1 MSIAGY
7 FQRKKRIWP
16 ALAGLFLL
24 MAVCA
29 AGTGRSA
36 SAAGASV
43 SISTKNN
50 RVVSGDTV
58 YVVITVKSSEA
69 ISGFEGYFSYDNRVL
84 QYETGG
90 SVISGNDDEFSVS
103 DVNRS
108 TGVTSIKYSVK
119 FRARKAGSTTIAL
132 KKPYSVY
139 RAEDSAK
146 MSVSYNSLNIVV
158 TREPDA
164 SPAVKATPQPTAV
177 PSSAAQQQPGTV
189 LPPKQSPSVS
199 GAPAPQKTPETTQG
213 SAQLKM
219 LQVGGVALTPE
230 FRPDIYR
237 YSGLASTYDT
247 KLDITCTPVD
257 SAAKVTVRGNKN
269 LQMGKNVIRV
279 KVRGTSGHVKNY
291 RLTIKINEPEP
302 SPSPSEDGVKAV
314 VSGGNVTLYGTSSV
328 QVEEVGKEEDIP
340 EGFGKTELE
349 IDGQVVTAY
358 ALESETEHNYVLIYG
373 RSGEEKEFYLYDR
386 KQNTLMPYEKV
397 KAWYRSGAGGVV
409 VESESKAELTAL
421 RLKYIVGILLV
432 FCALMILAV
441 ISVYMRLKGMDQDD
455 LTEEPSE
462 SWEKDNRKE

>member
-29 AGTGRSA
+29 LCTERKA

-43 SISTKNN
+43 SVSTRNN

-58 YVVITVKSSEA
+58 YVIITVKSSEP
-69 ISGFEGYFSYDNRVL
+69 ISGFEGYFSYDSRVL

-146 MSVSYNSLNIVV
+146 MSVSYNSLNVVV
-158 TREPDA
+158 TREQGA
-164 SPAVKATPQPTAV
+164 SPAAKATAQPTAV
-177 PSSAAQQQPGTV
+177 PPSAAQQKPGEI
-189 LPPKQSPSVS
+189 LPPQQSPSVS
-199 GAPAPQKTPETTQG
+199 GAPVPTKTPATVRG

-230 FRPDIYR
+230 FRPNIYR
-237 YSGLASTYDT
+237 YSGLAATYDT

-257 SAAKVTVRGNKN
+257 SAAKITIRGNKN
-269 LQMGKNVIRV
+269 LQIGKNVI
-279 KVRGTSGHVKNY
+279 KVRVIGTSGIVKNY
-291 RLTIKINEPEP
+291 RLTIKISEPEP
-302 SPSPSEDGVKAV
+302 SPSPSKDGVRV
-314 VSGGNVTLYGTSSV
+314 TVSGDTVTLYGTSSV
-328 QVEEVGKEEDIP
+328 QVLEVEKEEDIP
-340 EGFGKTELE
+340 EGFGRTELE
-349 IDGQVVTAY
+349 IDGQIVTAY

-373 RSGEEKEFYLYDR
+373 RSGEEQEFYLYDR

-409 VESESKAELTAL
+409 VESESKAEITAL

-432 FCALMILAV
+432 FCALLVLAV
-441 ISVYMRLKGMDQDD
+441 ISVYMKLKGIDQDD
-455 LTEEPSE
+455 LMEELSE
-462 SWEKDNRKE
+462 SWEKDYRKE